1 MNELGVGV
9 VYFRGFEGFLASHS
23 SLIDVVEIEP
33 QTFWYD
39 RNDRCDAF
47 KHDAEVINFLQA
59 YERPILFHGV
69 GYPIGGACLPS
80 EAHFNTLKQQA
91 EALDPGW
98 ISEHLSF
105 NMFKEGKKAVNS
117 GFLLPPLQ
125 SAEGIEVAAAN
136 IRNYKAQMNLSFA
149 FETGTNYLRP
159 RKDEIP
165 DGLFTRMVAEAA
177 DCHILLDLHNILANQ
192 RNGRQGVL
200 AFFDSLPHERIIE
213 LHVGGGM
220 YYKDYYL
227 DAHSG
232 PSDKELLDLMR
243 YVVTRLPNLKALIF
257 EIDPD
262 SFTKVPEA
270 ALVNQLTAMHRI
282 WNKRGIYCKGQVKAP
297 VSNTPVVE
305 NLPSVN
311 DWEFTLGRLALGK
324 EPQTPLAAEL
334 AKDPG
339 LGIVKDLIFNFR
351 GSVLV
356 SMLRL
361 TTRLL
366 RLSVGEELFNAYVND
381 FFDKAFPEL
390 LPVIVA
396 EEFAV
401 YILSKNIKVPYL
413 GKILEYELF
422 SIYTAIDKINRTVS
436 FNFDPAP
443 VFVALENAR
452 LPGEQPMNKTV
463 KLEIVYEQPS
473 LKSELLNYSQVVH
486 I

>member
-1 MNELGVGV
+1 MNELGVGL

-47 KHDAEVINFLQA
+47 KHDAEVTNFLQA
-59 YERPILFHGV
+59 YERPTLFHGV
-69 GYPIGGACLPS
+69 GYPIGGTCLPS
-80 EAHFNTLKQQA
+80 AAHFNTLKQQVQ
-91 EALDPGW
+91 ALDPCW

-105 NMFKEGKKAVNS
+105 NMFKEGDKEINS

-125 SAEGIEVAAAN
+125 SPQGIEAAAAN
-136 IRNYKAQMNLSFA
+136 IRNYQAQMNLPFA

-177 DCHILLDLHNILANQ
+177 DCNILLDLHNLLANQ

-200 AFFDSLPHERIIE
+200 NFFDSLPHERIIE

-232 PSDKELLDLMR
+232 PSDKELLDIMR

-257 EIDPD
+257 EIDLD
-262 SFTKVPEA
+262 SFAKVPEA
-270 ALVNQLTAMHRI
+270 VLVNQLTAMQRI
-282 WNKRGIYCKGQVKAP
+282 WNKRGIYYRGQVKTP
-297 VSNTPVVE
+297 VSNIPVVDE
-305 NLPSVN
+305 LPSVN
-311 DWEFTLGRLALGK
+311 DWESALGRLALGK
-324 EPQTPLAAEL
+324 EPQTPLAIEL
-334 AKDPG
+334 AEDPG
-339 LGIVKDLIFNFR
+339 LAIIKDLIFNFR

-356 SMLRL
+356 SMLKL

-381 FFDKAFPEL
+381 FFNKAFPEL

-422 SIYTAIDKINRTVS
+422 SIYTAIDKVNRNVS
-436 FNFDPAP
+436 FNFDPAH
-443 VFVALENAR
+443 VFAALENAR
-452 LPGEQPMNKTV
+452 LPAEQPMNKTI
-463 KLEIVYEQPS
+463 KLEIVYKQSS
-473 LKSELLNYSQVVH
+473 LISELLNCSQLVH